1 MRLALVRP
9 ERVDA
14 NSLILSRGLAVRN
27 GRQQPILLPQH
38 LRLLRAAKRIE
49 RVTGVKLAPRAMS
62 CPAL

>member
-14 NSLILSRGLAVRN
+14 NSLILSRGLAVLN

-38 LRLLRAAKRIE
+38 LRPLCAAKRIE
-49 RVTGVKLAPRAMS
+49 RVTG
-62 CPAL
+62 